1 MDPNSSWFG
10 VGLKSGGSLA
20 VVGYESFTGALF
32 SLGSGRASARSFDFS
47 GYRIGP
53 GLGGGAGLSAAFLFN
68 ADDPRALND
77 RWAWDWGFSLALGGK
92 WDDVIDAA
100 RWGKMLGKLSKVG
113 VHIQNLEPE
122 QLEAARDLG
131 SALSN
136 ASSSFSAEPA
146 FTAIDIPLA
155 GAGLE
160 VSLHALYGKLTV
172 Y

>member
-1 MDPNSSWFG
+1 MDPHSSWFG
-10 VGLKSGGSLA
+10 VGLKSGGSLL
-20 VVGYESFTGALF
+20 VGGYESFTGALF
-32 SLGSGRASARSFDFS
+32 NLDSGRASARSFEFS
-47 GYRIGP
+47 AYRMGP

-68 ADDPRALND
+68 ASDPHVLNGK
-77 RWAWDWGFSLALGGK
+77 WAWDWGFSLALGGK

-100 RWGKMLGKLSKVG
+100 KWGKMLDRLTDVG
-113 VHIQNLEPE
+113 VAIKNLEPK

-136 ASSSFSAEPA
+136 ASPTLGAEPS

-160 VSLHALYGKLTV
+160 VSLHALYGKLAV